1 MTKIIKLRCSE
12 KQSKVAKWCVEEGK
26 GGLGFTIKPRK
37 GRHVRFFFCLLP
49 LLLSSY

>member
-12 KQSKVAKWCVEEGK
+12 KQRKIAKWCVEEGK
-26 GGLGFTIKPRK
+26 GGLGFTIKPRE
-37 GRHVRFFFCLLP
+37 GWDVLFFFLLR